1 MLGWV
6 LSAMRNRVRLFVTL
20 VGFSSLVVSEDQG
33 ALPRERLLLTK
44 DISAYART
52 DMVLTVRELE
62 FPPSFEG
69 AKHRHP
75 GPLVVCVLEGSLEI
89 TLEGTDPKI
98 YSAGQCFTEEPHQLH
113 LHSRNLSTTAPVRVI
128 SYVLSR
134 AGEPLVLPEK

>member
-1 MLGWV
+1 M
-6 LSAMRNRVRLFVTL
+6 
-20 VGFSSLVVSEDQG
+20 VVSQDQG

-75 GPLVVCVLEGSLEI
+75 GPLVVCVPEGSLEI

-113 LHSRNLSTTAPVRVI
+113 VYSRNLSKTAPVRVI
-128 SYVLSR
+128 SYLLSR